1 MEKLPGHQ
9 NEEREGERQEK
20 VSVHARSLR
29 HRVKPAGVEGMAAR
43 EASQHEPGAAERS
56 MALNGLLRIHGATW
70 LEAAYVAEQGRERQ
84 AVKTQDSRAEC
95 GRPESP
101 ERTR

>member
-43 EASQHEPGAAERS
+43 EASQGEPGAAERS
-56 MALNGLLRIHGATW
+56 VALKRLLRIDGATW
-70 LEAAYVAEQGRERQ
+70 LEAAHVAKQRRDCQ
-84 AVKTQDSRAEC
+84 AIKTQDSRAQC
-95 GRPESP
+95 GRPESL
-101 ERTR
+101 ECIR